1 MKKNYFV
8 ICLIIVLSIIMT
20 SCIVINEKQT
30 AETVTEK
37 IENNE
42 SGSSNSA
49 NTSVRKMLDDYESF
63 MNEYIDFMKNYNNS
77 DNALSMLSD
86 YSKMLSKYAEVTK
99 SINSIDTKSLSTED
113 YAYYLDVTN
122 RVLKKMTELYE

>member
-1 MKKNYFV
+1 
-8 ICLIIVLSIIMT
+8 
-20 SCIVINEKQT
+20 
-30 AETVTEK
+30 
-37 IENNE
+37 
-42 SGSSNSA
+42 
-49 NTSVRKMLDDYESF
+49 

>member
-1 MKKNYFV
+1 
-8 ICLIIVLSIIMT
+8 
-20 SCIVINEKQT
+20 
-30 AETVTEK
+30 
-37 IENNE
+37 
-42 SGSSNSA
+42 
-49 NTSVRKMLDDYESF
+49 MLDDYESF

-122 RVLKKMTELYE
+122 RVLKKMTELYEWCDSVKLICRKQHIICNFFINLVFQILTVSIYFCIIYMIKCC